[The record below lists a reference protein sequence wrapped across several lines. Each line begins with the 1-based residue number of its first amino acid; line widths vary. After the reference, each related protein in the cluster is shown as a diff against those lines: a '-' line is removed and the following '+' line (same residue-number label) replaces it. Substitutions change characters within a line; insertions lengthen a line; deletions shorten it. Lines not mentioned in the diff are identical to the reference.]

1 MIWDF
6 LQRYDESWIWRCT
19 DRHTVTESRRNFAGL
34 DECIDDAV
42 THGYAR
48 AKPAKDGGTQT
59 RRTEPA
65 KHQAASTR
73 PARRR

>member
-6 LQRYDESWIWRCT
+6 LERYDESWIWRCT
-19 DRHTVTESRRNFAGL
+19 DRHTVTESRRNFAAL

-48 AKPAKDGGTQT
+48 AGPAQDERPRARRAEPVKLQPGRT
-59 RRTEPA
+59 RRA
-65 KHQAASTR
+65 G
-73 PARRR
+73 RR

>member
-34 DECIDDAV
+34 EECIDDAAS
-42 THGYAR
+42 HGYAR
-48 AKPAKDGGTQT
+48 ARPAKAGRT
-59 RRTEPA
+59 RARRAEPA
-65 KHQAASTR
+65 RREAASTR